1 VSAPVEQSQPE
12 PKLTKVKSNEPQ
24 VAKEDESSIFTSI
37 FQYGREQ
44 SLIFKIVILAGIA
57 ALAFLVRVF
66 SVIRYESVIHE
77 FDPWFNYRTTKYL
90 NEKGLYEFWNWYD
103 SESWHPLGRVIGG
116 TIFPGIMVTSSFI
129 KWTLDFIAL
138 PLDIRNVCV
147 FLAPVFAGFTAV
159 STYLLTKECTNRIET
174 GLLAALFISIVPSYI
189 SRSVAGSYDNE
200 AVAIWA
206 LVNTFYFWIKA
217 VNTGSI
223 LWAVACT
230 LQYFYMVAAW
240 GGYSFIINII
250 PIFVLGT
257 MFINKFNMRIYV
269 AYSVFYTLGSVM
281 AMLITFVNFAVIR
294 SSEHLASHCVFFVMN
309 AYVLIEYVKKN
320 LQAEQFQALTRL
332 AMSIAVMIFLFAFI
346 YLTLSGATRFSGRS
360 MTLLDPTYAKKYVPI
375 IASVSEH

>member
-1 VSAPVEQSQPE
+1 
-12 PKLTKVKSNEPQ
+12 
-24 VAKEDESSIFTSI
+24 
-37 FQYGREQ
+37 
-44 SLIFKIVILAGIA
+44 
-57 ALAFLVRVF
+57 
-66 SVIRYESVIHE
+66 
-77 FDPWFNYRTTKYL
+77 
-90 NEKGLYEFWNWYD
+90 
-103 SESWHPLGRVIGG
+103 
-116 TIFPGIMVTSSFI
+116 M
-129 KWTLDFIAL
+129 
-138 PLDIRNVCV
+138 
-147 FLAPVFAGFTAV
+147 
-159 STYLLTKECTNRIET
+159 
-174 GLLAALFISIVPSYI
+174 
-189 SRSVAGSYDNE
+189 
-200 AVAIWA
+200 
-206 LVNTFYFWIKA
+206 
-217 VNTGSI
+217 
-223 LWAVACT
+223 ACT

>member
-1 VSAPVEQSQPE
+1 LFRWA
-12 PKLTKVKSNEPQ
+12 
-24 VAKEDESSIFTSI
+24 
-37 FQYGREQ
+37 REW
-44 SLIFKIVILAGIA
+44 SLILKIVILASIA
-57 ALAFLVRVF
+57 VLAFLVRVF

-90 NEKGLYEFWNWYD
+90 QEKGLYEFWNWYD

-116 TIFPGIMVTSSFI
+116 TIYPGIMVTSSFI
-129 KWTLDFIAL
+129 KWTLDILAF
-138 PLDIRNVCV
+138 PLEIRNVCV
-147 FLAPVFAGFTAV
+147 FLAPAFAGLTAC
-159 STYLLTKECTNRIET
+159 STYLLTKECTNRVET

-200 AVAIWA
+200 AVAITA

-223 LWAVACT
+223 LWSVACT
-230 LQYFYMVAAW
+230 LQYFYMVSAW

-281 AMLITFVNFAVIR
+281 AMLITFVNFQVIR

-309 AYVLIEYVKKN
+309 AYVLIDYVKKN
-320 LQAEQFQALTRL
+320 LQAEQF
-332 AMSIAVMIFLFAFI
+332 
-346 YLTLSGATRFSGRS
+346 
-360 MTLLDPTYAKKYVPI
+360 
-375 IASVSEH
+375 